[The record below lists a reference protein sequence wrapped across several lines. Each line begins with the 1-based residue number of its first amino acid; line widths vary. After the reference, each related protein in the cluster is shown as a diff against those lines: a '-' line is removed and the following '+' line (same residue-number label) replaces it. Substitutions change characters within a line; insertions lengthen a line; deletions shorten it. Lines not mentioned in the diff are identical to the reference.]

1 MGHDNREKVLGVF
14 YEFSAKRF
22 TVREIS
28 KLARVPRATVHKVLV
43 WLKKEG
49 MVDGEG
55 RASGS
60 RLFLSRKVGYFVD
73 KIVASGLVDFLV
85 EELNP
90 SSVVLFGSI
99 GKGDSVKESD
109 VDIFVGTYVEDKMKV
124 EMELD
129 LGKFE
134 RKIGHEIQLH
144 LYDNIKDVNENLRGN
159 IANGIKLDG
168 YLDVK

>member
-1 MGHDNREKVLGVF
+1 MGQENREKVLGIF
-14 YEFSAKRF
+14 YEFSAKKF

-28 KLARVPRATVHKVLV
+28 KLAKIPRATAHKILV
-43 WLKKEG
+43 GLKKEG

-60 RLFLSRKVGYFVD
+60 RLFLSRKVGYFID
-73 KIVASGLVDFLV
+73 KIVSSGLVDFLV
-85 EELNP
+85 EEFVP
-90 SSVVLFGSI
+90 SAIVLFGSVR
-99 GKGDSVKESD
+99 KGDSEKESD

-129 LGKFE
+129 LKKFE
-134 RKIGHEIQLH
+134 RKIGHKVQLH

-168 YLDVK
+168 FLNVK